1 MVIQTYTDTSEFVP
15 LQDSEQAA
23 LNALH
28 TNYPT
33 TVLSN
38 GQNCD
43 MSITYIA
50 DTTNYINKAIQEA
63 IQASIANNLLS
74 ANSTQV
80 LSAKM
85 GAELNSR
92 LEALEE

>member
-1 MVIQTYTDTSEFVP
+1 MTYLDEETFTP

-28 TNYPT
+28 SNYPT
-33 TVLSN
+33 TILSN
-38 GQNCD
+38 EQNCD
-43 MSITYIA
+43 MSLSYIA
-50 DTTNYINKAIQEA
+50 DTANYINKAIHGA

-74 ANSTQV
+74 ANSTQA

-92 LEALEE
+92 IEALEE

>member
-1 MVIQTYTDTSEFVP
+1 
-15 LQDSEQAA
+15 
-23 LNALH
+23 
-28 TNYPT
+28 
-33 TVLSN
+33 
-38 GQNCD
+38 
-43 MSITYIA
+43 MSLTYITDA
-50 DTTNYINKAIQEA
+50 TNYINKAIQEA

-92 LEALEE
+92 IEALEE